1 MTATSWNT
9 GVSYDVHSRD
19 YIEDIIDKLQIKL
32 FEMHNGYNKSQFLFL
47 MNDLV
52 CERFYDYQSLYT
64 FIF

>member
-1 MTATSWNT
+1 M
-9 GVSYDVHSRD
+9 SYDVHSKD
-19 YIEDIIDKLQIKL
+19 FIEDIIDKLQIKL

-52 CERFYDYQSLYT
+52 CERFYDYRRLFLCVLYT